1 MIRIGIA
8 IGSALALAAGA
19 ARATDDKSPAGSNA
33 PTTGASTK
41 GTSATGSSASTTSGS
56 TTSASAA
63 TPDAPVSGD
72 VASADAATMVITIVL
87 PSGDQQQLNVANDAQ
102 ITRDGSSASVAQ
114 LQQGDNVRASFD
126 PSTHKASK
134 LEAKSKT
141 GSKSKDSSKKSSGS
155 QSKPDDQSQG
165 K

>member
-8 IGSALALAAGA
+8 IASALALAAGA
-19 ARATDDKSPAGSNA
+19 VRATDDKSAGGSNA

-41 GTSATGSSASTTSGS
+41 GTTATGSSGS
-56 TTSASAA
+56 TTSDKSTSAA
-63 TPDAPVSGD
+63 MPDAPVSGD

-102 ITRDGSSASVAQ
+102 ITRDGSTASVAQ

-134 LEAKSKT
+134 LDAKSKS